1 MWPFVGL
8 QSSYPVLHRGLQ
20 PLKTLRYEVR
30 ARRKVDLSPI
40 TTRNVPRE
48 VVPLVEAI
56 NLHTQRLRELSE
68 WQQRFLVNPSLQ
80 MKTPL
85 AVLRTLAA
93 FALRRTELEHT
104 RDTVLQLHEGRQST
118 VRMV

>member
-1 MWPFVGL
+1 
-8 QSSYPVLHRGLQ
+8 
-20 PLKTLRYEVR
+20 
-30 ARRKVDLSPI
+30 
-40 TTRNVPRE
+40 
-48 VVPLVEAI
+48 
-56 NLHTQRLRELSE
+56 
-68 WQQRFLVNPSLQ
+68 

-93 FALRRTELEHT
+93 FAWRRTELEHT